1 MINRAKMPRQLGNKG
16 GSMNVASGTIGG
28 GGYTGIP
35 MGSRTGFGIIDK
47 LKDKVRDLI
56 PNEIANIAVKAAPFV
71 APFNPAIAGLMRGI
85 GRFDQRGSLSD
96 ALKQGLG
103 TYAAGQLFRT
113 VGGGDTQLGFR
124 GADNKIF
131 TSPLSQE
138 RTQAIGSL
146 FDKGEAAEKLAK
158 DKSGI
163 LPKKVIEA
171 TTGKI
176 PVVRALPK
184 IVQEQLLAGTVT
196 AGASLLASYFQGEF
210 REQEPGETMEEY
222 LAARKERVG
231 QQMKSYMD
239 NYYKYD
245 PTYSALDDAGKAE
258 FIARYNVAQG
268 GRIGYQTGGISMA
281 NTLAENIRRNVAN
294 QAAFQQSIAPAQERA
309 RKKAF
314 NVFMTPQGNV
324 AKDQGIAQLARDT
337 GKAPSI
343 TNLPITSG
351 TDISRMIGP
360 GTGIGEGKT
369 SYSGGQT

>member
-1 MINRAKMPRQLGNKG
+1 MINRAKMPRQLRNKG
-16 GSMNVASGTIGG
+16 GIMNVASGTIGG

-184 IVQEQLLAGTVT
+184 IVQEQLLA
-196 AGASLLASYFQGEF
+196 
-210 REQEPGETMEEY
+210 
-222 LAARKERVG
+222 
-231 QQMKSYMD
+231 
-239 NYYKYD
+239 
-245 PTYSALDDAGKAE
+245 
-258 FIARYNVAQG
+258 
-268 GRIGYQTGGISMA
+268 
-281 NTLAENIRRNVAN
+281 
-294 QAAFQQSIAPAQERA
+294 
-309 RKKAF
+309 
-314 NVFMTPQGNV
+314 
-324 AKDQGIAQLARDT
+324 
-337 GKAPSI
+337 
-343 TNLPITSG
+343 
-351 TDISRMIGP
+351 
-360 GTGIGEGKT
+360 
-369 SYSGGQT
+369 